1 VAQQWSESGRL
12 TSGTAALARFSP
24 RTGRNGVTEAEPK
37 RGGGR
42 RAETPPLGLEKRHE
56 GAPLA
61 GTDESESSEETP
73 DANEQDFEWVDSPAK
88 QAQERQDEMEES
100 GQENPI

>member
-1 VAQQWSESGRL
+1 MTGVRGR
-12 TSGTAALARFSP
+12 A
-24 RTGRNGVTEAEPK
+24 GVVEAEGPRPRLSASK
-37 RGGGR
+37 TSR
-42 RAETPPLGLEKRHE
+42 RRNHWQTRET
-56 GAPLA
+56 
-61 GTDESESSEETP
+61 ESSEETP

>member
-1 VAQQWSESGRL
+1 
-12 TSGTAALARFSP
+12 
-24 RTGRNGVTEAEPK
+24 
-37 RGGGR
+37 
-42 RAETPPLGLEKRHE
+42 
-56 GAPLA
+56 LA
-61 GTDESESSEETP
+61 GTGESESSEETP